1 MAELFDRDREV
12 IQVRL
17 GGGTP
22 NFLDG
27 GQLQELMETLRS
39 QFRFSRSPARD
50 ISIELD
56 PRFVSPADIAGM
68 AELGFNRA
76 SFGVQDF
83 APAVPEAVNRIQSV
97 EETRAGVDACRAGR
111 WEERRVG
118 KESGSGGRT
127 RGEP

>member
-12 IQVRL
+12 IQVHL

-39 QFRFSRSPARD
+39 PFRFSRSPARD

-68 AELGFNRA
+68 AALGLKRA
-76 SFGVQDF
+76 SLRVQNF
-83 APAVPEAVNRIQSV
+83 APAVQEAVHRIPSVDENRTVVYASP
-97 EETRAGVDACRAGR
+97 A
-111 WEERRVG
+111 RRLRYVHL
-118 KESGSGGRT
+118 
-127 RGEP
+127 PLAYPVP